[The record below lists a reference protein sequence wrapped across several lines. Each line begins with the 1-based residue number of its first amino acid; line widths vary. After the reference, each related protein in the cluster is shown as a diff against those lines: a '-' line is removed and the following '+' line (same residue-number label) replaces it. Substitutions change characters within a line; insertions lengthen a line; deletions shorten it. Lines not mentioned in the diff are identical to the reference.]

1 MKEKNKKMHVEKM
14 KVIEN
19 NHIKDMKT
27 LDYKHE
33 IDLLNQ
39 KDKSRQ
45 VDAQIEIDKNNATKN
60 NKDK

>member
-1 MKEKNKKMHVEKM
+1 MKEKNKKMNM
-14 KVIEN
+14 
-19 NHIKDMKT
+19 